1 MKRLILFVTLA
12 LLMSFSIHKY
22 YISLTQIEY
31 IEDQKSLQIISSVF
45 IDDLELTFQKE
56 FDSDLKI
63 GEQSNPYI
71 DSLSQ
76 IYLDK
81 NLLIS
86 INEVPLKLKLIASEV
101 ETDELFFYIEVLNIE
116 PFDAMTVRNT
126 ILFQEFKTQEN
137 IIKSKV
143 GSKNKS
149 VILTRAKAEST
160 LNY

>member
-1 MKRLILFVTLA
+1 MKRLILFVTLL
-12 LLMSFSIHKY
+12 LLMSFSLHKY

-56 FDSDLKI
+56 FDSDLRI
-63 GEQSNPYI
+63 GEQSNSYL

-86 INEVPLKLKLIASEV
+86 INDEPLRLELIASEV
-101 ETDELFFYIEVLNIE
+101 ETDEIFFYIEALNVE
-116 PFDAMTVRNT
+116 PFNAMTVRNT

-149 VILTRAKAEST
+149 VILTRAKTEST